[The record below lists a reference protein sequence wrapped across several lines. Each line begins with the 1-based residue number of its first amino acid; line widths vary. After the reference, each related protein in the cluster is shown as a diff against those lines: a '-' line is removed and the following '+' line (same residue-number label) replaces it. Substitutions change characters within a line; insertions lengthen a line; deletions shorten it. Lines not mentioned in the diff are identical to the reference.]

1 MSIHFQAENNHFR
14 CFKTQN
20 SSIQKLINST
30 TYSIMK
36 VFKYSIMA
44 IAVAF
49 GLTACTDLDEKVYD
63 RIDAS
68 VYYQNE
74 ASVKGAV
81 AAIYNQTSSTLAG
94 ENFFHLSEYPADQLT
109 WRVWNGGLWGW
120 DEAMKTVL
128 SWQNWTSES
137 TIIRNAWSSA
147 WTAVGLANL
156 LLNDLEKLNAGS
168 LGMSDQQLKQ
178 YIAEVR
184 TIRAWNYYCIF
195 EIWGGALPLN
205 TSASSEVPGTAD
217 PDWNTSC
224 KKIYHFIATEL
235 DESNSALGIDQNNQ
249 LKNRANQAMNRLLKA
264 RLLLNAEV
272 FIGEN
277 HYDECEALSK
287 QIINGDFGKYA
298 LAENYRDIY
307 SINNTSCPEVIFALA
322 AEDGQ
327 GAANAI
333 SNVRTMVGMWYGYAD
348 YFGQSYDGIGAW
360 NCVCL
365 VPSFDNS
372 GTVLPTGGTTGAN
385 CFLDAPYNDK
395 LGAPYERFDD
405 RDIRKQNYVYDAA
418 TMTHGPGMFLKG
430 TVRANFGTGD
440 ILKADADRDGQDLV
454 YVDQLGTFLNQGRQL
469 ETVMNPRWG
478 ETNSGVRLVKYP
490 LYPDDGQNGFK
501 SIDDVQFRLVEAY
514 YNVAECE
521 MRKGN
526 GGEAKKYVDAV
537 RQRYFT
543 SANRSAALSEP
554 GPGFSN
560 FDMDWMLSEWGK
572 EYLGEGNRRRT
583 DLRRFNKFTQGTW
596 WFWGR
601 ATEDGVELPAKRNTK
616 YEWYPLPQSALS
628 VNPGL
633 IQNPSY

>member
-1 MSIHFQAENNHFR
+1 MN
-14 CFKTQN
+14 T
-20 SSIQKLINST
+20 
-30 TYSIMK
+30 
-36 VFKYSIMA
+36 FKYA
-44 IAVAF
+44 ICGAVGLLA

-94 ENFFHLSEYPADQLT
+94 ENFFHLSEYPSDQIT
-109 WRVWNGGLWGW
+109 WRVWNGGQWGW

-128 SWQNWTSES
+128 SWHNWTSES
-137 TIIRNAWSSA
+137 TIINNAWSGA

-156 LLNDLEKLNAGS
+156 LLSDLESLDAAS
-168 LGMSDQQLKQ
+168 LGMTPEKLAQ
-178 YIAEVR
+178 YVAEVR

-195 EIWGGALPLN
+195 ELWGGALPLN

-224 KKIYHFIATEL
+224 KMIYDFIATEL
-235 DESNSALGIDQNNQ
+235 DETVGSLAKDDANHSMV
-249 LKNRANQAMNRLLKA
+249 NRANQGMNRLLKA
-264 RLLLNAEV
+264 RLLLNAQV
-272 FIGEN
+272 FIGEA
-277 HYDECEALSK
+277 HFDECEALSK
-287 QIINGDFGKYA
+287 EIIAGNYGNYA
-298 LAENYRDIY
+298 LDDNYRNIY
-307 SINNTSCPEVIFALA
+307 SIDNVKSPEVIFALA

-365 VPSFDNS
+365 VPSYDNY
-372 GTVLPTGGTTGAN
+372 GTVLPTGGTDGGR
-385 CFLDAPYNDK
+385 CFLDAPYGDK
-395 LGAPYERFDD
+395 LGAPYERFDN
-405 RDIRKQNYVYDAA
+405 RDIRKQNYVYDAN
-418 TMTHGPGMFLKG
+418 TKTHGPGMFLKG
-430 TVRANFGTGD
+430 TIRANFGTGEV
-440 ILKADADRDGQDLV
+440 LKADADRDGQDLV
-454 YVDQLGTFLNQGRQL
+454 YVDQLGTFLNLGRNL
-469 ETVMNPRWG
+469 DVVMNPRWG

-490 LYPDDGQNGFK
+490 LYPNDDRGGFK
-501 SIDDVQFRLVEAY
+501 SIDDVQFRLAEAY
-514 YNVAECE
+514 LNVAECE

-526 GGEAKKYVDAV
+526 SAEAKNYIDAI
-537 RQRYFT
+537 RTRYFK
-543 SANRSAALSEP
+543 SSDRASALSIP
-554 GPGFSN
+554 GPGFSDFN
-560 FDMDWMLSEWGK
+560 LDWVLSEWGK

-583 DLRRFNKFTQGTW
+583 DLRRFDKFTQGQW

-601 ATEDGVELPAKRNTK
+601 ATEDGVNLPTQRDRK
-616 YEWYPLPQSALS
+616 YEWYPLPQSALA

-633 IQNPSY
+633 IQNPNY

>member
-1 MSIHFQAENNHFR
+1 M
-14 CFKTQN
+14 KT
-20 SSIQKLINST
+20 I
-30 TYSIMK
+30 
-36 VFKYSIMA
+36 KYSIIAMA
-44 IAVAF
+44 L
-49 GLTACTDLDEKVYD
+49 GLGLSACTDLDEKVYD
-63 RIDAS
+63 RIDAG

-81 AAIYNQTSSTLAG
+81 AAIYGQTSQTLAG
-94 ENFFHLSEYPADQLT
+94 ENFFHLSEYPSDQIT

-128 SWQNWTSES
+128 SWHNWTSES
-137 TIIRNAWSSA
+137 TIINNAWNGA
-147 WTAVGLANL
+147 WTAIGLSNL
-156 LLNDLEKLNAGS
+156 LLSDLEGLSASS
-168 LGMSDQQLKQ
+168 LGMTDAQLAQ
-178 YIAEVR
+178 YVAEVR

-195 EIWGGALPLN
+195 ELWGGALPLN

-217 PDWNTSC
+217 PDWDTSC
-224 KKIYHFIATEL
+224 KKIYNFIATEL
-235 DESNSALGIDQNNQ
+235 DETVSALAKDDANHSMV
-249 LKNRANQAMNRLLKA
+249 NRANQAMNRLLKA

-272 FIGEN
+272 FIGESR
-277 HYDECEALSK
+277 YDECESLSK
-287 QIINGDFGKYA
+287 EIINGSYGNYA
-298 LAENYRDIY
+298 IDDNYRNLY
-307 SINNTSCPEVIFALA
+307 SMDNVKSPEVIFALA

-372 GTVLPTGGTTGAN
+372 GTVQPTGGSIGAK
-385 CFLDAPYNDK
+385 CFLDYGDK

-405 RDIRKQNYVYDAA
+405 RDIRKQNYTYDAA
-418 TMTHGPGMFLKG
+418 TKTHGPGMFLKG
-430 TVRANFGTGD
+430 LMRANFGTGD
-440 ILKADADRDGQDLV
+440 VLKADADRDGQDLV
-454 YVDQLGTFLNQGRQL
+454 YVDQLGTFLNQGRDL
-469 ETVMNPRWG
+469 ETVMSPRWG

-490 LYPDDGQNGFK
+490 LYPNDDNGGFK
-501 SIDDVQFRLVEAY
+501 SIDDVQFRLAEAY

-526 GGEAKKYVDAV
+526 SAEAKNYVDAV
-537 RQRYFT
+537 RARYYKSSDRT
-543 SANRSAALSEP
+543 AALSIP
-554 GPGFSN
+554 GPGFTQ

-583 DLRRFNKFTQGTW
+583 DLRRFDKFTQGQW

-601 ATEDGVELPAKRNTK
+601 ATEDGISLPAKRDRK
-616 YEWYPLPQSALS
+616 YEWYPLPQTAIS

-633 IQNPSY
+633 VQNPNY

>member
-1 MSIHFQAENNHFR
+1 
-14 CFKTQN
+14 
-20 SSIQKLINST
+20 
-30 TYSIMK
+30 
-36 VFKYSIMA
+36 MA

-49 GLTACTDLDEKVYD
+49 GLTSCTDLDEKVYD

-137 TIIRNAWSSA
+137 TIIRNAWSGA

-168 LGMSDQQLKQ
+168 LGMSDQQLQQ

-405 RDIRKQNYVYDAA
+405 RDIRKQNYVYDTA

-501 SIDDVQFRLVEAY
+501 SIDDVQFRLAEAY

-537 RQRYFT
+537 RQRYYT
-543 SANRSAALSEP
+543 SANRNAALSEP

>member
-1 MSIHFQAENNHFR
+1 M
-14 CFKTQN
+14 KT
-20 SSIQKLINST
+20 I
-30 TYSIMK
+30 
-36 VFKYSIMA
+36 KYSIIA
-44 IAVAF
+44 IAL
-49 GLTACTDLDEKVYD
+49 GLGLSACTDLDEQVYD
-63 RIDAS
+63 RIDAG

-74 ASVKGAV
+74 SSVKGAV
-81 AAIYNQTSSTLAG
+81 AAIYGQTSQTLAG
-94 ENFFHLSEYPADQLT
+94 ENFFHLSEYPSDQIT

-128 SWQNWTSES
+128 SWHNWTSES
-137 TIIRNAWSSA
+137 TIINNAWNGA
-147 WTAVGLANL
+147 WTAIGLANL
-156 LLNDLEKLNAGS
+156 LLSDLEGLSAEN
-168 LGMSDQQLKQ
+168 LGMSEAQLAQ
-178 YIAEVR
+178 YVAEVR

-195 EIWGGALPLN
+195 ELWGGALPLN

-224 KKIYHFIATEL
+224 KKIYDFIATEL
-235 DESNSALGIDQNNQ
+235 DETVNALAKDDANHTMV
-249 LKNRANQAMNRLLKA
+249 NRANQAMNRLLKA

-272 FIGEN
+272 FIGEA
-277 HYDECEALSK
+277 HFDECEALSK
-287 QIINGDFGKYA
+287 EIINGTYGSYA
-298 LAENYRDIY
+298 IDSNYRNLY
-307 SINNTSCPEVIFALA
+307 SIDNVKSPEVIFALA

-365 VPSFDNS
+365 VPSFDNA
-372 GTVLPTGGTTGAN
+372 GTVQPTGGTVGAK
-385 CFLDAPYNDK
+385 CFLDYGDK

-405 RDIRKQNYVYDAA
+405 RDIRKQNYTYDAA
-418 TMTHGPGMFLKG
+418 TKTHGPGMFLKG
-430 TVRANFGTGD
+430 VMRANFGTGD
-440 ILKADADRDGQDLV
+440 VLKADADRDGQDLV
-454 YVDQLGTFLNQGRQL
+454 YVDQLGTFLNQGREL
-469 ETVMNPRWG
+469 EIVMSPRWG

-490 LYPDDGQNGFK
+490 LYPNDEQGGFK
-501 SIDDVQFRLVEAY
+501 SIDDVQFRLAEAY

-526 GGEAKKYVDAV
+526 SNEAKNYVDAV
-537 RQRYFT
+537 RQRYYKD
-543 SANRSAALSEP
+543 SDRASALSVP
-554 GPGFSN
+554 GPGFTQ

-583 DLRRFNKFTQGTW
+583 DLRRFDKFTQGQW

-601 ATEDGVELPAKRNTK
+601 ATEDGISLPAQRDRK
-616 YEWYPLPQSALS
+616 YEWYPLPQTAIS

-633 IQNPSY
+633 IQNPNY

>member
-1 MSIHFQAENNHFR
+1 MN
-14 CFKTQN
+14 T
-20 SSIQKLINST
+20 
-30 TYSIMK
+30 
-36 VFKYSIMA
+36 FKYA
-44 IAVAF
+44 ICGAVGLLA

-94 ENFFHLSEYPADQLT
+94 ENFFHLSEYPSDQIT
-109 WRVWNGGLWGW
+109 WRVWNGGQWGW

-128 SWQNWTSES
+128 SWHNWTSES
-137 TIIRNAWSSA
+137 TIINNAWSGA

-156 LLNDLEKLNAGS
+156 LLSDLEGLDAAS
-168 LGMSDQQLKQ
+168 LGMTPEKLAQ
-178 YIAEVR
+178 YVAEVR

-195 EIWGGALPLN
+195 ELWGGALPLN

-224 KKIYHFIATEL
+224 KMIYDFIATEL
-235 DESNSALGIDQNNQ
+235 DETVGSLAKDDANHSMV
-249 LKNRANQAMNRLLKA
+249 NRANQGMNRLLKA
-264 RLLLNAEV
+264 RLLLNAQV
-272 FIGEN
+272 FIGEA
-277 HYDECEALSK
+277 HFDECEALSK
-287 QIINGDFGKYA
+287 EIIAGNYGNYA
-298 LAENYRDIY
+298 LDDNYRNIY
-307 SINNTSCPEVIFALA
+307 SIDNVKSPEVIFALA

-365 VPSFDNS
+365 VPSYDNY
-372 GTVLPTGGTTGAN
+372 GTVLPTGGTDGGR
-385 CFLDAPYNDK
+385 CFLDAPYGDK
-395 LGAPYERFDD
+395 LGAPYERFDN
-405 RDIRKQNYVYDAA
+405 RDIRKQNYVYDAN
-418 TMTHGPGMFLKG
+418 TQTHGPGMFLKG
-430 TVRANFGTGD
+430 TIRANFGTGEV
-440 ILKADADRDGQDLV
+440 LKADADRDGQDLV
-454 YVDQLGTFLNQGRQL
+454 YVDQLGTFLNLGRNL
-469 ETVMNPRWG
+469 DVVMNPRWG

-490 LYPDDGQNGFK
+490 LYPNDDRGGFK
-501 SIDDVQFRLVEAY
+501 SIDDVQFRLAEAY
-514 YNVAECE
+514 LNVAECE

-526 GGEAKKYVDAV
+526 SAEAKNYIDAI
-537 RQRYFT
+537 RARYFK
-543 SANRSAALSEP
+543 SSDRASALSIP
-554 GPGFSN
+554 GPGFSDFN
-560 FDMDWMLSEWGK
+560 LDWVLSEWGK

-583 DLRRFNKFTQGTW
+583 DLRRFDKFTQGQW

-601 ATEDGVELPAKRNTK
+601 ATEDGVNLPTQRDRK
-616 YEWYPLPQSALS
+616 YEWYPLPQSALA

-633 IQNPSY
+633 IQNPNY

>member
-1 MSIHFQAENNHFR
+1 M
-14 CFKTQN
+14 KT
-20 SSIQKLINST
+20 I
-30 TYSIMK
+30 
-36 VFKYSIMA
+36 KYSIIAMA
-44 IAVAF
+44 L
-49 GLTACTDLDEKVYD
+49 GLGLSACTDLDEKVYD
-63 RIDAS
+63 RIDAG

-81 AAIYNQTSSTLAG
+81 AAIYGQTSQTLAG
-94 ENFFHLSEYPADQLT
+94 ENFFHLSEYPSDQIT

-128 SWQNWTSES
+128 SWHNWTSES
-137 TIIRNAWSSA
+137 TIINNAWNGA
-147 WTAVGLANL
+147 WTAIGLSNL
-156 LLNDLEKLNAGS
+156 LLSDLEGLSASS
-168 LGMSDQQLKQ
+168 LGMTDAQLAQ
-178 YIAEVR
+178 YVAEVR

-195 EIWGGALPLN
+195 ELWGGALPLN

-217 PDWNTSC
+217 PDWDTSC
-224 KKIYHFIATEL
+224 KKIYNFIATEL
-235 DESNSALGIDQNNQ
+235 DETVSALAKDDANHSMV
-249 LKNRANQAMNRLLKA
+249 NRANQAMNRLLKA
-264 RLLLNAEV
+264 RLLLNAEL
-272 FIGEN
+272 FIGESR
-277 HYDECEALSK
+277 YDECESLSK
-287 QIINGDFGKYA
+287 EIINGTYGKYA
-298 LAENYRDIY
+298 IDDNYRNLY
-307 SINNTSCPEVIFALA
+307 SMDNVKSPEVIFALA

-372 GTVLPTGGTTGAN
+372 GTVQPTGGSIGAK
-385 CFLDAPYNDK
+385 CFLDYGDK

-405 RDIRKQNYVYDAA
+405 RDIRKQNYTYDAA
-418 TMTHGPGMFLKG
+418 TKTHGPGMFLKG
-430 TVRANFGTGD
+430 LMRANFGTGD
-440 ILKADADRDGQDLV
+440 VLKADADRDGQDLV
-454 YVDQLGTFLNQGRQL
+454 YVDQLGTFLNQGRDL
-469 ETVMNPRWG
+469 ETVMSPRWG

-490 LYPDDGQNGFK
+490 LYPNDDNGGFK
-501 SIDDVQFRLVEAY
+501 SIDDVQFRLAEAY

-526 GGEAKKYVDAV
+526 SAEAKNYVDAV
-537 RQRYFT
+537 RARYYKSSDRT
-543 SANRSAALSEP
+543 AALSIP
-554 GPGFSN
+554 GPGFTQ

-583 DLRRFNKFTQGTW
+583 DLRRFDKFTQGQW

-601 ATEDGVELPAKRNTK
+601 ATEDGISLPAKRDRK
-616 YEWYPLPQSALS
+616 YEWYPLPQTAIS

-633 IQNPSY
+633 VQNPSYQ

>member
-1 MSIHFQAENNHFR
+1 
-14 CFKTQN
+14 
-20 SSIQKLINST
+20 
-30 TYSIMK
+30 
-36 VFKYSIMA
+36 MA
-44 IAVAF
+44 L
-49 GLTACTDLDEKVYD
+49 GLGLSACTDLDEKVYD
-63 RIDAS
+63 RIDAGI
-68 VYYQNE
+68 YYQNE

-81 AAIYNQTSSTLAG
+81 AAIYGQTSQTLAG
-94 ENFFHLSEYPADQLT
+94 ENFFHLSEYPSDQIT

-128 SWQNWTSES
+128 SWHNWTSES
-137 TIIRNAWSSA
+137 TIINNAWNGA
-147 WTAVGLANL
+147 WTAIGLSNL
-156 LLNDLEKLNAGS
+156 LLSDLEGLSASS
-168 LGMSDQQLKQ
+168 LGMTDAQLAQ
-178 YIAEVR
+178 YVAEVR

-195 EIWGGALPLN
+195 ELWGGALPLN

-217 PDWNTSC
+217 PDWDTSC
-224 KKIYHFIATEL
+224 KKIYNFIATEL
-235 DESNSALGIDQNNQ
+235 DETVSALAKDDANHSMV
-249 LKNRANQAMNRLLKA
+249 NRANQAMNRLLKA

-272 FIGEN
+272 FIGESR
-277 HYDECEALSK
+277 YDECESLSK
-287 QIINGDFGKYA
+287 EIINGTYGNYA
-298 LAENYRDIY
+298 IDDNYRNLY
-307 SINNTSCPEVIFALA
+307 SMDNVKSPEVIFALA

-372 GTVLPTGGTTGAN
+372 GTVQPTGGSIGAK
-385 CFLDAPYNDK
+385 CFLDYGDK

-405 RDIRKQNYVYDAA
+405 RDIRKQNYTYDAA
-418 TMTHGPGMFLKG
+418 TKTHGPGMFLKG
-430 TVRANFGTGD
+430 LMRANFGTGD
-440 ILKADADRDGQDLV
+440 VLKADADRDGQDLV
-454 YVDQLGTFLNQGRQL
+454 YVDQLGTFLNQGRDL
-469 ETVMNPRWG
+469 ETVMSPRWG

-490 LYPDDGQNGFK
+490 LYPNDDNGGFK
-501 SIDDVQFRLVEAY
+501 NIDDVQFRLAEAY

-526 GGEAKKYVDAV
+526 SAEAKNYVDAV
-537 RQRYFT
+537 RARYYKSSDRT
-543 SANRSAALSEP
+543 AALSIP
-554 GPGFSN
+554 GPGFTQ

-583 DLRRFNKFTQGTW
+583 DLRRFDKFTQGQW

-601 ATEDGVELPAKRNTK
+601 ATEDGISLPTKRDRK
-616 YEWYPLPQSALS
+616 YEWYPLPQTAIS

-633 IQNPSY
+633 VQNPNY

>member
-1 MSIHFQAENNHFR
+1 MN
-14 CFKTQN
+14 T
-20 SSIQKLINST
+20 
-30 TYSIMK
+30 
-36 VFKYSIMA
+36 FKYA
-44 IAVAF
+44 ICGAVGLLA

-94 ENFFHLSEYPADQLT
+94 ENFFHLSEYPSDQIT
-109 WRVWNGGLWGW
+109 WRVWNGGQWGW

-128 SWQNWTSES
+128 SWHNWTSES
-137 TIIRNAWSSA
+137 TIINNAWSSA

-156 LLNDLEKLNAGS
+156 LLSDLESLDAAN
-168 LGMSDQQLKQ
+168 LGMTPEKLAQ
-178 YIAEVR
+178 YVAEVR
-184 TIRAWNYYCIF
+184 TIRAWNYYCLF
-195 EIWGGALPLN
+195 ELWGGALPLN

-224 KKIYHFIATEL
+224 HMIYNFIATEL
-235 DESNSALGIDQNNQ
+235 DETVAALAKDDAQHTMV
-249 LKNRANQAMNRLLKA
+249 NRANQGMNRLLKA

-272 FIGEN
+272 FIGEA

-287 QIINGDFGKYA
+287 EIIAGNYGNYA
-298 LAENYRDIY
+298 LDENYRNLY
-307 SINNTSCPEVIFALA
+307 SMDNVKSPEVIFALA

-360 NCVCL
+360 NCVCM
-365 VPSFDNS
+365 VPSYDNS
-372 GTVLPTGGTTGAN
+372 GTVLPTGGTEGAK
-385 CFLDAPYNDK
+385 CFLDAPYGDK
-395 LGAPYERFDD
+395 LGAPYERFDN

-418 TMTHGPGMFLKG
+418 TKTHGPGMFLKG
-430 TVRANFGTGD
+430 TIRANFGTGD
-440 ILKADADRDGQDLV
+440 VLKADADRDGQDLV
-454 YVDQLGTFLNQGRQL
+454 YVDQLGTFLGQGRAL

-490 LYPDDGQNGFK
+490 LYPNDEQGGFK
-501 SIDDVQFRLVEAY
+501 SIDDVQFRLAEAY
-514 YNVAECE
+514 LNVAECE

-526 GGEAKKYVDAV
+526 SAEAKRYVDEI
-537 RQRYFT
+537 RTRYFKN
-543 SANRSAALSEP
+543 SDRASALSIP
-554 GPGFSN
+554 GPGFTD
-560 FDMDWMLSEWGK
+560 FDMDWILSEWGK

-583 DLRRFNKFTQGTW
+583 DLRRFDKFTQGQW

-601 ATEDGVELPAKRNTK
+601 ATEDGVNLPTQRDRK
-616 YEWYPLPQSALS
+616 YEWYPLPQSALA

-633 IQNPSY
+633 IQNPNY

>member
-1 MSIHFQAENNHFR
+1 M
-14 CFKTQN
+14 KT
-20 SSIQKLINST
+20 I
-30 TYSIMK
+30 
-36 VFKYSIMA
+36 KYSIIAMA
-44 IAVAF
+44 L
-49 GLTACTDLDEKVYD
+49 GLGLSACTDLDEKVYD
-63 RIDAS
+63 RIDAG

-81 AAIYNQTSSTLAG
+81 AAIYGQTSQTLAG
-94 ENFFHLSEYPADQLT
+94 ENFFHLSEYPSDQIT

-128 SWQNWTSES
+128 SWHNWTSES
-137 TIIRNAWSSA
+137 TIINNAWNGA
-147 WTAVGLANL
+147 WTAIGLSNL
-156 LLNDLEKLNAGS
+156 LLSDLEGLSASS
-168 LGMSDQQLKQ
+168 LGMTDAQLAQ
-178 YIAEVR
+178 YVAEVR

-195 EIWGGALPLN
+195 ELWGGALPLN

-217 PDWNTSC
+217 PDWDTSC
-224 KKIYHFIATEL
+224 KKIYNFIATEL
-235 DESNSALGIDQNNQ
+235 DETVSALAKDDANHSMV
-249 LKNRANQAMNRLLKA
+249 NRANQAMNRLLKA

-272 FIGEN
+272 FIGESR
-277 HYDECEALSK
+277 YDECESLSK
-287 QIINGDFGKYA
+287 EIINGTYGNYA
-298 LAENYRDIY
+298 IDDNYRNLY
-307 SINNTSCPEVIFALA
+307 SMDNVKSPEVIFALA

-372 GTVLPTGGTTGAN
+372 GTVQPTGGSIGAK
-385 CFLDAPYNDK
+385 CFLDYGDK

-405 RDIRKQNYVYDAA
+405 RDIRKQNYTYDAA
-418 TMTHGPGMFLKG
+418 TKTHGPGMFLKG
-430 TVRANFGTGD
+430 LMRANFGTGD
-440 ILKADADRDGQDLV
+440 VLKADADRDGQDLV
-454 YVDQLGTFLNQGRQL
+454 YVDQLGTFLNQGRDL
-469 ETVMNPRWG
+469 ETVMSPRWG

-490 LYPDDGQNGFK
+490 LYPNDDNGGFK
-501 SIDDVQFRLVEAY
+501 SIDDVQFRLAEAY

-526 GGEAKKYVDAV
+526 SAEAKNYVDAV
-537 RQRYFT
+537 RARYYKSSDRT
-543 SANRSAALSEP
+543 AALSIP
-554 GPGFSN
+554 GPGFTQ

-583 DLRRFNKFTQGTW
+583 DLRRFDKFTQGQW

-601 ATEDGVELPAKRNTK
+601 ATEDGISLPAKRDRK
-616 YEWYPLPQSALS
+616 YEWYPLPQTAIS

-633 IQNPSY
+633 VQNPNY

>member
-1 MSIHFQAENNHFR
+1 M
-14 CFKTQN
+14 KT
-20 SSIQKLINST
+20 I
-30 TYSIMK
+30 
-36 VFKYSIMA
+36 KYSIIAMA
-44 IAVAF
+44 L
-49 GLTACTDLDEKVYD
+49 GLGMTACTDLDEKVYD
-63 RIDAS
+63 RVDAS

-74 ASVKGAV
+74 TSIKGAV
-81 AAIYNQTSSTLAG
+81 AAIYGQTSQTLAG
-94 ENFFHLSEYPADQLT
+94 ENFFHLSEYPADQIT

-120 DEAMKTVL
+120 DEAEKTVL
-128 SWQNWTSES
+128 SWHNWNSES
-137 TIIRNAWSSA
+137 TIIKNAWNGA

-156 LLNDLEKLNAGS
+156 LLSDLQGLDAAS
-168 LGMSDQQLKQ
+168 LGMSADKLAQ
-178 YIAEVR
+178 YVAEVR
-184 TIRAWNYYCIF
+184 TLRAWNYYCIF
-195 EIWGGALPLN
+195 ELWGGALPLN

-224 KKIYHFIATEL
+224 KKIYNFIATEL
-235 DESNSALGIDQNNQ
+235 DETAGALAKDDANHSMV
-249 LKNRANQAMNRLLKA
+249 NRVNQAMNRMLKA

-272 FIGEN
+272 FIGEQ

-287 QIINGDFGKYA
+287 EIISGTYGNYEIDS
-298 LAENYRDIY
+298 NYRNLY
-307 SINNTSCPEVIFALA
+307 SIDNVKSPEVIFALA

-360 NCVCL
+360 NCVCM
-365 VPSFDNS
+365 VPSYDNS
-372 GTVLPTGGTTGAN
+372 GTVQSVGGTIGAKK
-385 CFLDAPYNDK
+385 FLDYGDK
-395 LGAPYERFDD
+395 LGSPYERFDD

-418 TMTHGPGMFLKG
+418 TKTHGPGMFLKG

-440 ILKADADRDGQDLV
+440 VLKADADRDGQDLV
-454 YVDQLGTFLNQGRQL
+454 YVDQLGTFLGQGRAL
-469 ETVMNPRWG
+469 ETVMSPRWG

-490 LYPDDGQNGFK
+490 LYPADANQGFK
-501 SIDDVQFRLVEAY
+501 SIDDVQFRLAEAY

-526 GGEAKKYVDAV
+526 STEAKKYVDEV
-537 RQRYFT
+537 RKRYFKT
-543 SANRSAALSEP
+543 GDVNSALSVP
-554 GPGFSN
+554 GPGFDA

-583 DLRRFNKFTQGTW
+583 DLRRFDKFTQGQW

-601 ATEDGVELPAKRNTK
+601 ATEDGIDLPAKRNRK
-616 YEWYPLPQSALS
+616 YEWYPLPQTAIS

-633 IQNPSY
+633 IQNPNY

>member
-1 MSIHFQAENNHFR
+1 MITLKHKIFGAV
-14 CFKTQN
+14 C
-20 SSIQKLINST
+20 L
-30 TYSIMK
+30 
-36 VFKYSIMA
+36 MA
-44 IAVAF
+44 

-63 RIDAS
+63 RIDAG

-81 AAIYNQTSSTLAG
+81 AAIYGQTSQTLAG
-94 ENFFHLSEYPADQLT
+94 ENFFHLSEYPADQIT

-128 SWQNWTSES
+128 SWHNWTSES
-137 TIIRNAWSSA
+137 TIINNAWNGA
-147 WTAVGLANL
+147 WTAIGLSNL
-156 LLNDLEKLNAGS
+156 LLSDLEGLSASS
-168 LGMSDQQLKQ
+168 LGMTDAQLAQ
-178 YIAEVR
+178 YVAEVR

-195 EIWGGALPLN
+195 ELWGGALPLN
-205 TSASSEVPGTAD
+205 TSASSEVPGSAD
-217 PDWNTSC
+217 PDWDTSC
-224 KKIYHFIATEL
+224 KKIYDFIATEL
-235 DESNSALGIDQNNQ
+235 DETVGALAKDDENHSMV
-249 LKNRANQAMNRLLKA
+249 NRANQAMNRLLKA

-277 HYDECEALSK
+277 HYDECEQLSK
-287 QIINGDFGKYA
+287 DIISGTYGNYA
-298 LAENYRDIY
+298 IDSNYRNLY
-307 SINNTSCPEVIFALA
+307 SIDNVKSPEVIFALA

-372 GTVLPTGGTTGAN
+372 GTVQPTGGSIGAK
-385 CFLDAPYNDK
+385 CFLDYGDK

-405 RDIRKQNYVYDAA
+405 RDIRKQNYTYDAA
-418 TMTHGPGMFLKG
+418 TKTHGPGMFLKG
-430 TVRANFGTGD
+430 TIRADFGKGD
-440 ILKADADRDGQDLV
+440 VLKADADRDGQDLV
-454 YVDQLGTFLNQGRQL
+454 FVDQLGTFLNQGRNL
-469 ETVMNPRWG
+469 ETVMSPRWG

-490 LYPDDGQNGFK
+490 LYPNDEQGGFK
-501 SIDDVQFRLVEAY
+501 SIDDVQFRLAEAY

-526 GGEAKKYVDAV
+526 SAEAKKYVDAV
-537 RQRYFT
+537 RQRYFKSSDRT
-543 SANRSAALSEP
+543 AALNVP
-554 GPGFSN
+554 GPGFDN

-583 DLRRFNKFTQGTW
+583 DLRRFDKFTQGQW

-601 ATEDGVELPAKRNTK
+601 ATEDGINLPAKRDRK
-616 YEWYPLPQSALS
+616 YEWYPLPQTAIS

-633 IQNPSY
+633 VQNPNY

>member
-1 MSIHFQAENNHFR
+1 MSIHFQAENIHFR

-168 LGMSDQQLKQ
+168 LGMSDQQLQQ

-430 TVRANFGTGD
+430 TVRANFGTGE

-501 SIDDVQFRLVEAY
+501 SIDDVQFRLAEAY

-537 RQRYFT
+537 RQRYYT

>member
-1 MSIHFQAENNHFR
+1 MIT
-14 CFKTQN
+14 FKHK
-20 SSIQKLINST
+20 IFGAVCL
-30 TYSIMK
+30 
-36 VFKYSIMA
+36 MA
-44 IAVAF
+44 

-63 RIDAS
+63 RIDAG

-74 ASVKGAV
+74 SSVKGAV
-81 AAIYNQTSSTLAG
+81 AAIYGQTSQTLAG
-94 ENFFHLSEYPADQLT
+94 ENFFHLSEYPSDQIT

-128 SWQNWTSES
+128 SWHNWTSES
-137 TIIRNAWSSA
+137 TIINNAWNGA
-147 WTAVGLANL
+147 WTAIGLANL
-156 LLNDLEKLNAGS
+156 LLSDLEGLSADN
-168 LGMSDQQLKQ
+168 LGMTEARLSQ
-178 YIAEVR
+178 YVAEVR

-195 EIWGGALPLN
+195 ELWGGALPLN

-224 KKIYHFIATEL
+224 KKIYDFIATEL
-235 DESNSALGIDQNNQ
+235 DETVNALAKDDANHSMV
-249 LKNRANQAMNRLLKA
+249 NRANQAMNRLLKA

-272 FIGEN
+272 FIGEA
-277 HYDECEALSK
+277 HFDECEALSK
-287 QIINGDFGKYA
+287 EIINGTYGSYA
-298 LAENYRDIY
+298 IDNNYRNLY
-307 SINNTSCPEVIFALA
+307 SMDNVKSPEVIFALA

-365 VPSFDNS
+365 VPSFDNA
-372 GTVLPTGGTTGAN
+372 GTVQPTGGSVGAK
-385 CFLDAPYNDK
+385 CFLDYGDK

-405 RDIRKQNYVYDAA
+405 RDIRKQNYTYDAA
-418 TMTHGPGMFLKG
+418 TKTHGPGMFLKG
-430 TVRANFGTGD
+430 VMRANFGTGD
-440 ILKADADRDGQDLV
+440 VLKADADRDGQDLV
-454 YVDQLGTFLNQGRQL
+454 YVDQLGTFLNQGREL
-469 ETVMNPRWG
+469 ETVMSPRWG

-490 LYPDDGQNGFK
+490 LYPNDEQGGFK
-501 SIDDVQFRLVEAY
+501 SIDDVQFRLAEAY

-526 GGEAKKYVDAV
+526 SNEAKNYVDAV
-537 RQRYFT
+537 RQRYYKD
-543 SANRSAALSEP
+543 SDRASALSVP
-554 GPGFSN
+554 GPGFTQ

-583 DLRRFNKFTQGTW
+583 DLRRFDKFTQGQW

-601 ATEDGVELPAKRNTK
+601 ATEDGISLPAQRDRK
-616 YEWYPLPQSALS
+616 YEWYPLPQTAIS

-633 IQNPSY
+633 IQNPNY

>member
-1 MSIHFQAENNHFR
+1 M
-14 CFKTQN
+14 KT
-20 SSIQKLINST
+20 I
-30 TYSIMK
+30 
-36 VFKYSIMA
+36 KYSIIA
-44 IAVAF
+44 IAL
-49 GLTACTDLDEKVYD
+49 GLGLSACTELDEKVYD
-63 RIDAS
+63 RIDAG

-74 ASVKGAV
+74 SSVKGAV
-81 AAIYNQTSSTLAG
+81 AAIYGQTSQTLAG
-94 ENFFHLSEYPADQLT
+94 ENFFHLSEYPSDQIT

-128 SWQNWTSES
+128 SWHNWTSES
-137 TIIRNAWSSA
+137 TIINNAWNGA
-147 WTAVGLANL
+147 WTAIGLANL
-156 LLNDLEKLNAGS
+156 LLSDLEGLSAEN
-168 LGMSDQQLKQ
+168 LGMSEAQLAQ
-178 YIAEVR
+178 YVAEVR

-195 EIWGGALPLN
+195 ELWGGALPLN

-224 KKIYHFIATEL
+224 KKIYNFIATEL
-235 DESNSALGIDQNNQ
+235 DETVNALAKDDANHTMV
-249 LKNRANQAMNRLLKA
+249 NRANQAMNRLLKA

-272 FIGEN
+272 FIGEA
-277 HYDECEALSK
+277 HFDECEALSK
-287 QIINGDFGKYA
+287 EIINGTYGSYA
-298 LAENYRDIY
+298 IDSNYRNLY
-307 SINNTSCPEVIFALA
+307 SIDNVKSPEVIFALA

-365 VPSFDNS
+365 VPSFDNA
-372 GTVLPTGGTTGAN
+372 GTVQPTGGTVGAK
-385 CFLDAPYNDK
+385 CFLDYGDK

-405 RDIRKQNYVYDAA
+405 RDIRKQNYTYDAA
-418 TMTHGPGMFLKG
+418 TKTHGPGMFLKG
-430 TVRANFGTGD
+430 VMRANFGTGD
-440 ILKADADRDGQDLV
+440 VLKADADRDGQDLV
-454 YVDQLGTFLNQGRQL
+454 YVDQLGTFLNQGREL
-469 ETVMNPRWG
+469 ETVMSPRWG

-490 LYPDDGQNGFK
+490 LYPNDEQGGFK
-501 SIDDVQFRLVEAY
+501 SIDDVQFRLAEAY

-526 GGEAKKYVDAV
+526 SNEAKNYVDAV
-537 RQRYFT
+537 RQRYYKD
-543 SANRSAALSEP
+543 SDRASALSVP
-554 GPGFSN
+554 GPGFTQ

-583 DLRRFNKFTQGTW
+583 DLRRFDKFTQGQW

-601 ATEDGVELPAKRNTK
+601 ATEDGISLPAQRDRK
-616 YEWYPLPQSALS
+616 YEWYPLPQTAIS

-633 IQNPSY
+633 IQNPNY

>member
-1 MSIHFQAENNHFR
+1 
-14 CFKTQN
+14 
-20 SSIQKLINST
+20 
-30 TYSIMK
+30 
-36 VFKYSIMA
+36 MA
-44 IAVAF
+44 L
-49 GLTACTDLDEKVYD
+49 GLGMTACTDLDEKVYD
-63 RIDAS
+63 RVDAS

-74 ASVKGAV
+74 TSIKGAV
-81 AAIYNQTSSTLAG
+81 AAIYGQTSQTLAG
-94 ENFFHLSEYPADQLT
+94 ENFFHLSEYPADQIT

-120 DEAMKTVL
+120 DEAEKTVL
-128 SWQNWTSES
+128 SWHNWNSES
-137 TIIRNAWSSA
+137 TIIKNAWNGA

-156 LLNDLEKLNAGS
+156 LLSDLQGLDAAS
-168 LGMSDQQLKQ
+168 LGMSADKLAQ
-178 YIAEVR
+178 YVAEVR
-184 TIRAWNYYCIF
+184 TLRAWNYYCIF
-195 EIWGGALPLN
+195 ELWGGALPLN

-224 KKIYHFIATEL
+224 KKIYNFIATEL
-235 DESNSALGIDQNNQ
+235 DETAGALAKDDANHSMV
-249 LKNRANQAMNRLLKA
+249 NRVNQAMNRMLKA

-272 FIGEN
+272 FIGEQ

-287 QIINGDFGKYA
+287 EIISGTYGNYEIDS
-298 LAENYRDIY
+298 NYRNLY
-307 SINNTSCPEVIFALA
+307 SIDNVKSPEVIFALA

-360 NCVCL
+360 NCVCM
-365 VPSFDNS
+365 VPSYDNS
-372 GTVLPTGGTTGAN
+372 GTVQSVGGTIGAKK
-385 CFLDAPYNDK
+385 FLDYGDK
-395 LGAPYERFDD
+395 LGSPYERFDD

-418 TMTHGPGMFLKG
+418 TKTHGPGMFLKG

-440 ILKADADRDGQDLV
+440 VLKADADRDGQDLV
-454 YVDQLGTFLNQGRQL
+454 YVDQLGTFLGQGRAL
-469 ETVMNPRWG
+469 ETVMSPRWG

-490 LYPDDGQNGFK
+490 LYPADANQGFK
-501 SIDDVQFRLVEAY
+501 SIDDVQFRLAEAY

-526 GGEAKKYVDAV
+526 STEAKKYVDEV
-537 RQRYFT
+537 RKRYFKT
-543 SANRSAALSEP
+543 GDVNSALSVP
-554 GPGFSN
+554 GPGFDA

-583 DLRRFNKFTQGTW
+583 DLRRFDKFTQGQW

-601 ATEDGVELPAKRNTK
+601 ATEDGIDLPAKRNRK
-616 YEWYPLPQSALS
+616 YEWYPLPQTAIS

-633 IQNPSY
+633 IQNPNY

>member
-1 MSIHFQAENNHFR
+1 M
-14 CFKTQN
+14 KT
-20 SSIQKLINST
+20 I
-30 TYSIMK
+30 
-36 VFKYSIMA
+36 KYSIIA
-44 IAVAF
+44 IAL
-49 GLTACTDLDEKVYD
+49 GLGLSACTDLDEKVYD
-63 RIDAS
+63 RIDAG

-74 ASVKGAV
+74 SSVKGAV
-81 AAIYNQTSSTLAG
+81 AAIYGQTSQTLAG
-94 ENFFHLSEYPADQLT
+94 ENFFHLSEYPSDQIT

-128 SWQNWTSES
+128 SWHNWTSES
-137 TIIRNAWSSA
+137 TIINNAWNGA
-147 WTAVGLANL
+147 WTAIGLANL
-156 LLNDLEKLNAGS
+156 LLSDLEGLSAEN
-168 LGMSDQQLKQ
+168 LGMSEAQLAQ
-178 YIAEVR
+178 YVAEVR

-195 EIWGGALPLN
+195 ELWGGALPLN

-224 KKIYHFIATEL
+224 KKIYDFIATEL
-235 DESNSALGIDQNNQ
+235 DETVNALAKDDANHTMV
-249 LKNRANQAMNRLLKA
+249 NRANQAMNRLLKA

-272 FIGEN
+272 FIGEA
-277 HYDECEALSK
+277 HFDECEALSK
-287 QIINGDFGKYA
+287 EIINGTYGSYA
-298 LAENYRDIY
+298 IDSNYRNLY
-307 SINNTSCPEVIFALA
+307 SIDNVKSPEVIFALA

-365 VPSFDNS
+365 VPSFDNA
-372 GTVLPTGGTTGAN
+372 GTVQPTGGTVGAK
-385 CFLDAPYNDK
+385 CFLDYGDK

-405 RDIRKQNYVYDAA
+405 RDIRKQNYTYDAA
-418 TMTHGPGMFLKG
+418 TKTHGPGMFLKG
-430 TVRANFGTGD
+430 VMRANFGTGD
-440 ILKADADRDGQDLV
+440 VLKADADRDGQDLV
-454 YVDQLGTFLNQGRQL
+454 YVDQLGTFLNQGREL
-469 ETVMNPRWG
+469 ETVMSPRWG

-490 LYPDDGQNGFK
+490 LYPNDEQGGFK
-501 SIDDVQFRLVEAY
+501 SIDDVQFRLAEAY

-526 GGEAKKYVDAV
+526 SNEAKNYVDAV
-537 RQRYFT
+537 RQRYYKD
-543 SANRSAALSEP
+543 SDRASALSVP
-554 GPGFSN
+554 GPGFTQ

-583 DLRRFNKFTQGTW
+583 DLRRFDKFTQGQW

-601 ATEDGVELPAKRNTK
+601 ATEDGISLPAQRDRK
-616 YEWYPLPQSALS
+616 YEWYPLPQTAIS

-633 IQNPSY
+633 IQNPNY

>member
-1 MSIHFQAENNHFR
+1 M
-14 CFKTQN
+14 KT
-20 SSIQKLINST
+20 I
-30 TYSIMK
+30 
-36 VFKYSIMA
+36 KYSIIAMA
-44 IAVAF
+44 L
-49 GLTACTDLDEKVYD
+49 GLGLSACTDLDEKVYD
-63 RIDAS
+63 RINAG

-81 AAIYNQTSSTLAG
+81 AAIYGQTSQTLAG
-94 ENFFHLSEYPADQLT
+94 ENFFHLSEYPSDQIT

-128 SWQNWTSES
+128 SWHNWTSES
-137 TIIRNAWSSA
+137 TIINNAWNGA
-147 WTAVGLANL
+147 WTAIGLSNL
-156 LLNDLEKLNAGS
+156 LLSDLEGLSAS
-168 LGMSDQQLKQ
+168 ALGMTDAQLAQ
-178 YIAEVR
+178 YVAEVR

-195 EIWGGALPLN
+195 ELWGGALPLN

-217 PDWNTSC
+217 PDWDTSC
-224 KKIYHFIATEL
+224 KKIYNFIATEL
-235 DESNSALGIDQNNQ
+235 DETVSALAKDDANHSMV
-249 LKNRANQAMNRLLKA
+249 NRANQAMNRLLKA

-272 FIGEN
+272 FIGEGR
-277 HYDECEALSK
+277 YDECESLSK
-287 QIINGDFGKYA
+287 EIINGTYGNYA
-298 LAENYRDIY
+298 IDDNYRNLY
-307 SINNTSCPEVIFALA
+307 SMDNVKSPEVIFALA

-372 GTVLPTGGTTGAN
+372 GTVQPTGGSIGAK
-385 CFLDAPYNDK
+385 CFLDYGDK

-405 RDIRKQNYVYDAA
+405 RDIRKQNYTYDAA
-418 TMTHGPGMFLKG
+418 TKTHGPGMFLKG
-430 TVRANFGTGD
+430 LMRANFGTGD
-440 ILKADADRDGQDLV
+440 VLKADADRDGQDLV
-454 YVDQLGTFLNQGRQL
+454 YVDQLGTFLNQGRDL
-469 ETVMNPRWG
+469 ETVMSPRWG

-490 LYPDDGQNGFK
+490 LYPNDDNGGFK
-501 SIDDVQFRLVEAY
+501 SIDDVQFRLAEAY

-526 GGEAKKYVDAV
+526 SAEAKNYVDAV
-537 RQRYFT
+537 RARYYKSSDRT
-543 SANRSAALSEP
+543 AALSIP
-554 GPGFSN
+554 GPGFTQ

-583 DLRRFNKFTQGTW
+583 DLRRFDKFTQGQW

-601 ATEDGVELPAKRNTK
+601 ATEDGISLPAKRDRK
-616 YEWYPLPQSALS
+616 YEWYPLPQTAIS

-633 IQNPSY
+633 IQNPNYQ

>member
-1 MSIHFQAENNHFR
+1 M
-14 CFKTQN
+14 KT
-20 SSIQKLINST
+20 I
-30 TYSIMK
+30 
-36 VFKYSIMA
+36 KYSIIA
-44 IAVAF
+44 IAL
-49 GLTACTDLDEKVYD
+49 GLGLSACTDLDEKVYD
-63 RIDAS
+63 RIDAG

-74 ASVKGAV
+74 SSVKGAV
-81 AAIYNQTSSTLAG
+81 AAIYGQTSQTLAG
-94 ENFFHLSEYPADQLT
+94 ENFFHLSEYPSDQIT

-128 SWQNWTSES
+128 SWHNWTSES
-137 TIIRNAWSSA
+137 TIINNAWNGA
-147 WTAVGLANL
+147 WTAIGLANL
-156 LLNDLEKLNAGS
+156 LLSDLEGLSAEN
-168 LGMSDQQLKQ
+168 LGMSEAQLAQ
-178 YIAEVR
+178 YVAEVR

-195 EIWGGALPLN
+195 ELWGGALPLN

-224 KKIYHFIATEL
+224 KKIYDFIATEL
-235 DESNSALGIDQNNQ
+235 DETVNALAKDDANHTMV
-249 LKNRANQAMNRLLKA
+249 NRANQAMNRLLKA

-272 FIGEN
+272 FVGEA
-277 HYDECEALSK
+277 HFDECEALSK
-287 QIINGDFGKYA
+287 EIINGTYGSYA
-298 LAENYRDIY
+298 IDSNYRNLY
-307 SINNTSCPEVIFALA
+307 SIDNVKSPEVIFALA

-365 VPSFDNS
+365 VPSFDNA
-372 GTVLPTGGTTGAN
+372 GTVQPTGGTVGAK
-385 CFLDAPYNDK
+385 CFLDYGDK

-405 RDIRKQNYVYDAA
+405 RDIRKQNYTYDAA
-418 TMTHGPGMFLKG
+418 TKTHGPGMFLKG
-430 TVRANFGTGD
+430 VMRANFGTGD
-440 ILKADADRDGQDLV
+440 VLKADADRDGQDLV
-454 YVDQLGTFLNQGRQL
+454 YVDQLGTFLNQGREL
-469 ETVMNPRWG
+469 EIVMSPRWG

-490 LYPDDGQNGFK
+490 LYPNDEQGGFK
-501 SIDDVQFRLVEAY
+501 SIDDVQFRLAEAY

-526 GGEAKKYVDAV
+526 SNEAKNYVDAV
-537 RQRYFT
+537 RQRYYKD
-543 SANRSAALSEP
+543 SDRASALSVP
-554 GPGFSN
+554 GPGFTQ

-583 DLRRFNKFTQGTW
+583 DLRRFDKFTQGQW

-601 ATEDGVELPAKRNTK
+601 ATEDGISLPAQRDRK
-616 YEWYPLPQSALS
+616 YEWYPLPQTAIS

-633 IQNPSY
+633 IQNPNY

>member
-1 MSIHFQAENNHFR
+1 
-14 CFKTQN
+14 
-20 SSIQKLINST
+20 
-30 TYSIMK
+30 MK
-36 VFKYSIMA
+36 AIKYSI
-44 IAVAF
+44 IAVAV
-49 GLTACTDLDEKVYD
+49 GLGMSACTDLDEKVYD
-63 RIDAS
+63 RIDAG

-109 WRVWNGGLWGW
+109 WRVWNAGLWGW

-128 SWQNWTSES
+128 SWHNWTSES
-137 TIIRNAWSSA
+137 TIIENAWSGA

-156 LLNDLEKLNAGS
+156 LLSDLEGLNAS
-168 LGMSDQQLKQ
+168 NLKMSEERLSQ
-178 YIAEVR
+178 YVAEVR

-195 EIWGGALPLN
+195 ELWGGALPLN

-224 KKIYHFIATEL
+224 KKIYDFIATEL
-235 DESNSALGIDQNNQ
+235 DETVNALAVDDANHSMV
-249 LKNRANQAMNRLLKA
+249 NRANQGMNRLLKA

-272 FIGEN
+272 FIGEQ
-277 HYDECEALSK
+277 HYEECEALSK
-287 QIINGDFGKYA
+287 EIISGKYGNYA
-298 LAENYRDIY
+298 LDSNYRNLY
-307 SINNTSCPEVIFALA
+307 SIDNVKSPEVIFALA

-360 NCVCL
+360 NCVCM

-372 GTVLPTGGTTGAN
+372 GTVLPTGGSEGAK
-385 CFLDAPYNDK
+385 CFLDAPYGDK

-405 RDIRKQNYVYDAA
+405 RDIRKQNYTYDEA
-418 TMTHGPGMFLKG
+418 TKTHGPGMFLKG
-430 TVRANFGTGD
+430 LVRANFGKGD

-454 YVDQLGTFLNQGRQL
+454 YVDQLGTFLNQGRNL

-490 LYPDDGQNGFK
+490 LYPNDEKGGFK
-501 SIDDVQFRLVEAY
+501 SIDDVQFRLAEAY

-526 GGEAKKYVDAV
+526 SAEAKKYVDEV
-537 RQRYFT
+537 RQRYFKT
-543 SANRSAALSEP
+543 GDRVNALSVP
-554 GPGFSN
+554 GPGFNN

-583 DLRRFNKFTQGTW
+583 DLRRFDKFTQGQW

-601 ATEDGVELPAKRNTK
+601 ATEDGVNLPAKRDRK

-633 IQNPSY
+633 IQNPNY

>member
-1 MSIHFQAENNHFR
+1 M
-14 CFKTQN
+14 KT
-20 SSIQKLINST
+20 I
-30 TYSIMK
+30 
-36 VFKYSIMA
+36 KYSIIAMA
-44 IAVAF
+44 LGL

-63 RIDAS
+63 RIDAG

-81 AAIYNQTSSTLAG
+81 AAIYGQTSETLAG
-94 ENFFHLSEYPADQLT
+94 ENFFHLSEYPSDQIT

-128 SWQNWTSES
+128 SWHNWTSES
-137 TIIRNAWSSA
+137 TIINNAWNGA
-147 WTAVGLANL
+147 WTAIGLSNL
-156 LLNDLEKLNAGS
+156 LLSDLEGLSAS
-168 LGMSDQQLKQ
+168 ALGMTDAQLAQ
-178 YIAEVR
+178 YVAEVR

-195 EIWGGALPLN
+195 ELWGGALPLN

-217 PDWNTSC
+217 PDWDTSC
-224 KKIYHFIATEL
+224 KKIYNFIATEL
-235 DESNSALGIDQNNQ
+235 DETVSALAKDDANHSMV
-249 LKNRANQAMNRLLKA
+249 NRANQAMNRLLKA

-272 FIGEN
+272 FIGESR
-277 HYDECEALSK
+277 YDECESLSK
-287 QIINGDFGKYA
+287 EIINGTYGNYA
-298 LAENYRDIY
+298 IDDNYRNLY
-307 SINNTSCPEVIFALA
+307 SMDNVKSPEVIFALA

-372 GTVLPTGGTTGAN
+372 GTVQPTGGSIGAK
-385 CFLDAPYNDK
+385 CFLDYGDK

-405 RDIRKQNYVYDAA
+405 RDIRKQNYTYDAA
-418 TMTHGPGMFLKG
+418 TKTHGPGMFLKG
-430 TVRANFGTGD
+430 LMRANFGTGD
-440 ILKADADRDGQDLV
+440 VLKADADRDGQDLV
-454 YVDQLGTFLNQGRQL
+454 YVDQLGTFLNQGRDL
-469 ETVMNPRWG
+469 ETVMSPRWG

-490 LYPDDGQNGFK
+490 LYPNDDNGGFK
-501 SIDDVQFRLVEAY
+501 SIDDVQFRLAEAY

-526 GGEAKKYVDAV
+526 SAEAKNYVDAV
-537 RQRYFT
+537 RARYYKSSDRT
-543 SANRSAALSEP
+543 AALSIP
-554 GPGFSN
+554 GPGFTQ

-583 DLRRFNKFTQGTW
+583 DLRRFDKFTQGQW

-601 ATEDGVELPAKRNTK
+601 ATEDGISLPAKRDRK
-616 YEWYPLPQSALS
+616 YEWYPLPQTAIS

-633 IQNPSY
+633 VQNPNY

>member
-1 MSIHFQAENNHFR
+1 
-14 CFKTQN
+14 
-20 SSIQKLINST
+20 
-30 TYSIMK
+30 MK

-49 GLTACTDLDEKVYD
+49 GLTSCTDLDEKVYD

-168 LGMSDQQLKQ
+168 LGMSDQQLQQ

-405 RDIRKQNYVYDAA
+405 RDIRKQNYVYDTA

-430 TVRANFGTGD
+430 TVRANFGTGE

-501 SIDDVQFRLVEAY
+501 SIDDVQFRLAEAY

-537 RQRYFT
+537 RQRYYT
-543 SANRSAALSEP
+543 SANRNAALSEP

>member
-1 MSIHFQAENNHFR
+1 M
-14 CFKTQN
+14 KT
-20 SSIQKLINST
+20 I
-30 TYSIMK
+30 
-36 VFKYSIMA
+36 KYSIIAMA
-44 IAVAF
+44 L
-49 GLTACTDLDEKVYD
+49 GLGLSACTDLDEKVYD
-63 RIDAS
+63 RIDAG

-81 AAIYNQTSSTLAG
+81 AAIYGQTSQTLAG
-94 ENFFHLSEYPADQLT
+94 ENFFHLSEYPSDQIT

-128 SWQNWTSES
+128 SWHNWTSES
-137 TIIRNAWSSA
+137 TIINNAWNGA
-147 WTAVGLANL
+147 WTAIGLSNL
-156 LLNDLEKLNAGS
+156 LLSDLEGLSASS
-168 LGMSDQQLKQ
+168 LGMTDAQLAQ

-195 EIWGGALPLN
+195 ELWGGALPLN

-224 KKIYHFIATEL
+224 KKIYNFIATEL
-235 DESNSALGIDQNNQ
+235 DETVSALAKDDANHSMV
-249 LKNRANQAMNRLLKA
+249 NRANQAMNRLLKA

-272 FIGEN
+272 FIGESR
-277 HYDECEALSK
+277 YDECESLSK
-287 QIINGDFGKYA
+287 EIINGSYGNYA
-298 LAENYRDIY
+298 IDDNYRNLY
-307 SINNTSCPEVIFALA
+307 SMDNVKSPEVIFALA

-372 GTVLPTGGTTGAN
+372 GTVQPTGGSIGAK
-385 CFLDAPYNDK
+385 CFLDYGDK

-405 RDIRKQNYVYDAA
+405 RDIRKQNYTYDAA
-418 TMTHGPGMFLKG
+418 TKTHGPGMFLKG
-430 TVRANFGTGD
+430 LMRANFGTGD
-440 ILKADADRDGQDLV
+440 VLKADADRDGQDLV
-454 YVDQLGTFLNQGRQL
+454 YVDQLGTFLNQGRDL
-469 ETVMNPRWG
+469 ETVMSPRWG

-490 LYPDDGQNGFK
+490 LYPNDDNGGFK
-501 SIDDVQFRLVEAY
+501 SIDDVQFRLAEAY

-526 GGEAKKYVDAV
+526 SAEAKNYVDAV
-537 RQRYFT
+537 RARYYKSSDRT
-543 SANRSAALSEP
+543 AALSIP
-554 GPGFSN
+554 GPGFTQ

-583 DLRRFNKFTQGTW
+583 DLRRFDKFTQGQW

-601 ATEDGVELPAKRNTK
+601 ATEDGISLPAKRDRK
-616 YEWYPLPQSALS
+616 YEWYPLPQTAIS

-633 IQNPSY
+633 VQNPNY

>member
-1 MSIHFQAENNHFR
+1 M
-14 CFKTQN
+14 KT
-20 SSIQKLINST
+20 I
-30 TYSIMK
+30 
-36 VFKYSIMA
+36 KYSIIA
-44 IAVAF
+44 IAL
-49 GLTACTDLDEKVYD
+49 GLGLSACTDLDEQVYD
-63 RIDAS
+63 RIDAG

-74 ASVKGAV
+74 SSVKGAV
-81 AAIYNQTSSTLAG
+81 AAIYGQTSQTLAG
-94 ENFFHLSEYPADQLT
+94 ENFFHLSEYPSDQIT

-128 SWQNWTSES
+128 SWHNWTSES
-137 TIIRNAWSSA
+137 TIINNAWNGA
-147 WTAVGLANL
+147 WTAIGLANL
-156 LLNDLEKLNAGS
+156 LLSDLEGLSAEN
-168 LGMSDQQLKQ
+168 LGMSEAQLAQ
-178 YIAEVR
+178 YVAEVR

-195 EIWGGALPLN
+195 ELWGGALPLN

-224 KKIYHFIATEL
+224 KKIYDFIATEL
-235 DESNSALGIDQNNQ
+235 DETVNALAKDDGNHTMV
-249 LKNRANQAMNRLLKA
+249 NRANQAMNRLLKA

-272 FIGEN
+272 FIGEA
-277 HYDECEALSK
+277 HFDECEALSK
-287 QIINGDFGKYA
+287 EIINGTYGSYA
-298 LAENYRDIY
+298 IDSNYRNLY
-307 SINNTSCPEVIFALA
+307 SIDNVKSPEVIFALA

-365 VPSFDNS
+365 VPSFDNA
-372 GTVLPTGGTTGAN
+372 GTVQPTGGTVGAK
-385 CFLDAPYNDK
+385 CFLDYGDK

-405 RDIRKQNYVYDAA
+405 RDIRKQNYTYDTA
-418 TMTHGPGMFLKG
+418 TKTHGPGMFLKG
-430 TVRANFGTGD
+430 VMRANFGTGD
-440 ILKADADRDGQDLV
+440 VLKADADRYGQDLV
-454 YVDQLGTFLNQGRQL
+454 YVDQLGTFLNQGREL
-469 ETVMNPRWG
+469 ETVMSPRWG

-490 LYPDDGQNGFK
+490 LYPNDEQGGFK
-501 SIDDVQFRLVEAY
+501 SIDDVQFRLAEAY

-526 GGEAKKYVDAV
+526 SSEAKNYVDAV
-537 RQRYFT
+537 RQRYYKD
-543 SANRSAALSEP
+543 SDRASALSVP
-554 GPGFSN
+554 GPGFTQ

-583 DLRRFNKFTQGTW
+583 DLRRFDKFTQGQW

-601 ATEDGVELPAKRNTK
+601 ATEDGISLPAQRDRK
-616 YEWYPLPQSALS
+616 YEWYPLPQTAIS

-633 IQNPSY
+633 IQNPNY

>member
-1 MSIHFQAENNHFR
+1 M
-14 CFKTQN
+14 KT
-20 SSIQKLINST
+20 I
-30 TYSIMK
+30 
-36 VFKYSIMA
+36 KYSIIA
-44 IAVAF
+44 IAL
-49 GLTACTDLDEKVYD
+49 GLGLSACTDLDEKVYD
-63 RIDAS
+63 RIDAG

-74 ASVKGAV
+74 SSVKGAV
-81 AAIYNQTSSTLAG
+81 AAIYGQTSQTLAG
-94 ENFFHLSEYPADQLT
+94 ENFFHLSEYPSDQIT

-128 SWQNWTSES
+128 SWHNWTSES
-137 TIIRNAWSSA
+137 TIINNAWNGA
-147 WTAVGLANL
+147 WTAIGLANL
-156 LLNDLEKLNAGS
+156 LLSDLEGLSAEN
-168 LGMSDQQLKQ
+168 LGMSQAQLAQ
-178 YIAEVR
+178 YVAEVR

-195 EIWGGALPLN
+195 ELWGGALPLN

-224 KKIYHFIATEL
+224 KKIYDFIATEL
-235 DESNSALGIDQNNQ
+235 DETVNALAKDDANHTMV
-249 LKNRANQAMNRLLKA
+249 NRANQAMNRLLKA

-272 FIGEN
+272 FIGEA
-277 HYDECEALSK
+277 HFDECEALSK
-287 QIINGDFGKYA
+287 EIINGTYGSYA
-298 LAENYRDIY
+298 IDSNYRNLY
-307 SINNTSCPEVIFALA
+307 SIDNVKSPEVIFALA

-365 VPSFDNS
+365 VPSFDNA
-372 GTVLPTGGTTGAN
+372 GTVQPTGGTVGAK
-385 CFLDAPYNDK
+385 CFLDYGDK

-405 RDIRKQNYVYDAA
+405 RDIRKQNYTYDAA
-418 TMTHGPGMFLKG
+418 TKTHGPGMFLKG
-430 TVRANFGTGD
+430 VMRANFGTGD
-440 ILKADADRDGQDLV
+440 VLKADADRDGQDLV
-454 YVDQLGTFLNQGRQL
+454 YVDQLGTFLNQGREL
-469 ETVMNPRWG
+469 ETVMSPRWG

-490 LYPDDGQNGFK
+490 LYPNDEQGGFK
-501 SIDDVQFRLVEAY
+501 SIDDVQFRLAEAY

-526 GGEAKKYVDAV
+526 SNEAKNYVDAV
-537 RQRYFT
+537 RQRYYKD
-543 SANRSAALSEP
+543 SDRASALSVP
-554 GPGFSN
+554 GPGFTQ

-583 DLRRFNKFTQGTW
+583 DLRRFDKFTQGQW

-601 ATEDGVELPAKRNTK
+601 ATEDGISLPAQRDRK
-616 YEWYPLPQSALS
+616 YEWYPLPQTAIS

-633 IQNPSY
+633 IQNPNY

>member
-1 MSIHFQAENNHFR
+1 M
-14 CFKTQN
+14 KT
-20 SSIQKLINST
+20 I
-30 TYSIMK
+30 
-36 VFKYSIMA
+36 KYSI
-44 IAVAF
+44 IAMAF
-49 GLTACTDLDEKVYD
+49 GLGLAACTDLDEKVYD

-74 ASVKGAV
+74 ESVKGAV
-81 AAIYNQTSSTLAG
+81 AAIYGQTSQTLAG
-94 ENFFHLSEYPADQLT
+94 ENFFHLSEYPSDQIT

-128 SWQNWTSES
+128 SWHNWTSES
-137 TIIRNAWSSA
+137 TIINNAWNGA
-147 WTAVGLANL
+147 WTAIGLSNL
-156 LLNDLEKLNAGS
+156 LLSDLQGLSASS
-168 LGMSDQQLKQ
+168 LGMTDARLAQ
-178 YIAEVR
+178 YVAEVR

-195 EIWGGALPLN
+195 ELWGGALPLN

-224 KKIYHFIATEL
+224 KMIYDFIATEL
-235 DESNSALGIDQNNQ
+235 DETVEALAKDDANHSFV
-249 LKNRANQAMNRLLKA
+249 NRANQAMNRLLKA

-277 HYDECEALSK
+277 RYEECERLSK
-287 QIINGDFGKYA
+287 EIIGGTYGSYA
-298 LAENYRDIY
+298 IDDNYRNLY
-307 SINNTSCPEVIFALA
+307 SMDNVKSPEVIFALA

-333 SNVRTMVGMWYGYAD
+333 SNVRTMVGMWCGYAD

-365 VPSFDNS
+365 VPSFDNA
-372 GTVLPTGGTTGAN
+372 GTVQPSGGSIGAK
-385 CFLDAPYNDK
+385 CFLDYGDK

-405 RDIRKQNYVYDAA
+405 RDIRKQNYTYDVK
-418 TMTHGPGMFLKG
+418 TKTHGPGMFLKG
-430 TVRANFGTGD
+430 LMRSNFGTGD
-440 ILKADADRDGQDLV
+440 VLKADADRDGQDLV
-454 YVDQLGTFLNQGRQL
+454 YVDQLGTFLNQGREL
-469 ETVMNPRWG
+469 ETVMSPRWG

-490 LYPDDGQNGFK
+490 LYPNDEQGGFK
-501 SIDDVQFRLVEAY
+501 SIDDVQFRLAEAY

-526 GGEAKKYVDAV
+526 SEEAKKYVDAV
-537 RQRYFT
+537 RSRYYKPSDRT
-543 SANRSAALSEP
+543 SALSIP
-554 GPGFSN
+554 GPGFSQ

-583 DLRRFNKFTQGTW
+583 DLRRFDKFTQGQW

-601 ATEDGVELPAKRNTK
+601 ATEDGINLPAKRDRK
-616 YEWYPLPQSALS
+616 YEWYPLPQTAIS

-633 IQNPSY
+633 VQNPNY

>member
-1 MSIHFQAENNHFR
+1 MN
-14 CFKTQN
+14 T
-20 SSIQKLINST
+20 
-30 TYSIMK
+30 
-36 VFKYSIMA
+36 FKYA
-44 IAVAF
+44 ICGAVGLLA

-94 ENFFHLSEYPADQLT
+94 ENFFHLSEYPSDQIT
-109 WRVWNGGLWGW
+109 WRVWNGGQWGW

-128 SWQNWTSES
+128 SWHNWTSES
-137 TIIRNAWSSA
+137 TIINNAWSGA

-156 LLNDLEKLNAGS
+156 LLSDLEGLDAAS
-168 LGMSDQQLKQ
+168 LGMTPEKLAQ
-178 YIAEVR
+178 YVAEVR

-195 EIWGGALPLN
+195 ELWGGALPLN

-224 KKIYHFIATEL
+224 KMIYDFIATEL
-235 DESNSALGIDQNNQ
+235 DETVGSLAKDDANHTMV
-249 LKNRANQAMNRLLKA
+249 NRANQGMNRLLKA
-264 RLLLNAEV
+264 RLLLNAQV
-272 FIGEN
+272 FIGEA
-277 HYDECEALSK
+277 HFDECEALSK
-287 QIINGDFGKYA
+287 EIIAGNYGNYA
-298 LAENYRDIY
+298 LDDNYRNIY
-307 SINNTSCPEVIFALA
+307 SIDNVKSPEVIFALA

-365 VPSFDNS
+365 VPSYDNY
-372 GTVLPTGGTTGAN
+372 GTVLPTGGTDGGR
-385 CFLDAPYNDK
+385 CFLDAPYGDK
-395 LGAPYERFDD
+395 LGAPYERFDN
-405 RDIRKQNYVYDAA
+405 RDIRKQNYVYDAN
-418 TMTHGPGMFLKG
+418 TKTHGPGMFLKG
-430 TVRANFGTGD
+430 TIRANFGTGD
-440 ILKADADRDGQDLV
+440 VLKADADRDGQDLV
-454 YVDQLGTFLNQGRQL
+454 YVDQLGTFLNLGRNL
-469 ETVMNPRWG
+469 DVVMNPRWG

-490 LYPDDGQNGFK
+490 LYPNDDRGGFK
-501 SIDDVQFRLVEAY
+501 SIDDVQFRLAEAY
-514 YNVAECE
+514 LNVAECE

-526 GGEAKKYVDAV
+526 SAEAKNYIDAI
-537 RQRYFT
+537 RARYFK
-543 SANRSAALSEP
+543 SSDRASALSIP
-554 GPGFSN
+554 GPGFSDFN
-560 FDMDWMLSEWGK
+560 LDWVLSEWGK

-583 DLRRFNKFTQGTW
+583 DLRRFDKFTQGQW

-601 ATEDGVELPAKRNTK
+601 ATEDGVNLPTQRDRK
-616 YEWYPLPQSALS
+616 YEWYPLPQSALA

-633 IQNPSY
+633 IQNPNY

>member
-1 MSIHFQAENNHFR
+1 
-14 CFKTQN
+14 
-20 SSIQKLINST
+20 
-30 TYSIMK
+30 MK
-36 VFKYSIMA
+36 AIKYSIIAMA
-44 IAVAF
+44 V
-49 GLTACTDLDEKVYD
+49 GLGMSACTDLDEKVYD
-63 RIDAS
+63 RIDAG

-109 WRVWNGGLWGW
+109 WRVWNGGQWGW

-128 SWQNWTSES
+128 SWHNWTSES
-137 TIIRNAWSSA
+137 TIIENAWSGA

-156 LLNDLEKLNAGS
+156 LLSDLEGLSASNLGISEEKLA
-168 LGMSDQQLKQ
+168 Q
-178 YIAEVR
+178 YMAEVR

-195 EIWGGALPLN
+195 ELWGGALPLN

-224 KKIYHFIATEL
+224 KKIYDFIATEL
-235 DESNSALGIDQNNQ
+235 DETVGNLAQDDANHTMV
-249 LKNRANQAMNRLLKA
+249 NRANQGMNRLLKA

-272 FIGEN
+272 FIGEQ

-287 QIINGDFGKYA
+287 DIISGKYGNYA
-298 LAENYRDIY
+298 LDSNYRNLY
-307 SINNTSCPEVIFALA
+307 SIDNVKSPEVIFALA

-372 GTVLPTGGTTGAN
+372 GTVLPTGGTEGAN
-385 CFLDAPYNDK
+385 CFLGAPYGDK

-405 RDIRKQNYVYDAA
+405 RDIRKQNYTYDEA
-418 TMTHGPGMFLKG
+418 TKTHGPGMFLKG
-430 TVRANFGTGD
+430 TIRANFGTGD
-440 ILKADADRDGQDLV
+440 VLKADADRDGQDLV
-454 YVDQLGTFLNQGRQL
+454 YVDQVGTFLNQGRNL

-490 LYPDDGQNGFK
+490 LYPNDDKGGFK
-501 SIDDVQFRLVEAY
+501 SIDDVQFRLAEAY

-526 GGEAKKYVDAV
+526 SAEAKKYVDEV
-537 RQRYFT
+537 RQRYFKT
-543 SANRSAALSEP
+543 GDRANALSIP
-554 GPGFSN
+554 GPGFTN

-583 DLRRFNKFTQGTW
+583 DLRRFDKFTQGQW

-601 ATEDGVELPAKRNTK
+601 ATEDGVNLPAKRDRK

-633 IQNPSY
+633 IQNPNY